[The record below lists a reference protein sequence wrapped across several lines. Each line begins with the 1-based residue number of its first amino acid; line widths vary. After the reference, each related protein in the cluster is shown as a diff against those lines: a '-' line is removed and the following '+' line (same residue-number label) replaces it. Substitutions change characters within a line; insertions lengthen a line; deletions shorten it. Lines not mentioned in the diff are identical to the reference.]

1 MEASIMMAMMI
12 TTRQD
17 GWQWRSP
24 WSHGNGAHCDARGH
38 TIHNIIDYM
47 PVMFIFL
54 SYYSFML
61 LHMVDVLIMI
71 E

>member
-1 MEASIMMAMMI
+1 
-12 TTRQD
+12 
-17 GWQWRSP
+17 
-24 WSHGNGAHCDARGH
+24 
-38 TIHNIIDYM
+38 M

-61 LHMVDVLIMI
+61 LHMVDALIMI